1 MSELQE
7 YKCPNCGGA
16 LKFESGTD
24 TLKCPYCGSK
34 VNVEA
39 FAEPDLGTKE
49 DNFKWED
56 IASAQWEEGETDKM
70 KVYVCDSCG
79 GEIIADESTVASKCP
94 YCDNPVVMK
103 GNLQGDLKPDYVI
116 PFKIDKKQAMASY
129 YKHLQGKKF
138 LPKIFKDQNHIDEMK
153 AIYVPFWLFDCDAD
167 ASISYDA
174 TRIRTWSD
182 SKRDYTETSHYR
194 IYREG
199 ELGFDNIPVDG
210 SLAMPDDLTQSVE
223 PYNFDE
229 AVEFK
234 TAYLAG
240 YLADKYT
247 VGVNDSIEIANNRV
261 KQSVEDAFRATVEGY
276 STVITTS
283 NFVNVKKGKS
293 KYALYPIW
301 VLNTTFQGKNYIFG
315 INGQTGKIAGNLPMD
330 KGAYWR
336 YVIAAT
342 GIAGALVLGIEYL
355 MFLL

>member
-16 LKFESGTD
+16 LRFESGTE
-24 TLKCPYCGSK
+24 TLKCPYCGSEIS
-34 VNVEA
+34 VEA

-56 IASAQWEEGETDKM
+56 IASEQWEEGETDNM
-70 KVYVCDSCG
+70 KVYVCESCG
-79 GEIIADESTVASKCP
+79 GEIIADASTAATKCP

-116 PFKIDKKQAMASY
+116 PFKVDKEQAMSAY
-129 YKHLQGKKF
+129 NKHLEKKRF

-153 AIYVPFWLFDCDAD
+153 ALYVPFWLFDCDAD

-182 SKRDYTETSHYR
+182 SKRNYTQTSHYR
-194 IYREG
+194 IFREG

-240 YLADKYT
+240 YLADRYT
-247 VGVNDSIEIANNRV
+247 VGVNESINIANQRV
-261 KQSVEDAFRATVEGY
+261 KQSVEDAFRATVQGY

-301 VLNTTFQGKNYIFG
+301 ILNTTFQDKNYIFA
-315 INGQTGKIAGNLPMD
+315 INGQTGKVAGNLPLD
-330 KGAYWR
+330 KGAYWK
-336 YVIAAT
+336 YVLCAT
-342 GIAGALVLGIEYL
+342 GIAGAVVLGLEYL
-355 MFLL
+355 LFML